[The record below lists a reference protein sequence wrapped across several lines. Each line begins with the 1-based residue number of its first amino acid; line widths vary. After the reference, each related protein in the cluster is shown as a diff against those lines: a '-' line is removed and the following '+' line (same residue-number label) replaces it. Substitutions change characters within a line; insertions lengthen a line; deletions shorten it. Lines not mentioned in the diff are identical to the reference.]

1 MINHHAMNGG
11 GGGDDAHNS
20 APRPIV
26 TSASEHEDEG
36 ADDDSSSSSSNRGGN
51 NKSDS
56 DDDRWSAADDGREV
70 YFPEDLLDEGAD
82 EEDEAYVYRN
92 LRSGTLESVTIVH
105 HHQQQQQQLE
115 DAHMDNSGDGNS
127 KSRKRKTTHQV
138 LKPRSSDAVLS
149 CPCCFTIVTMD
160 CQRHERLLNQFRAM
174 FVMNIEVNWF
184 ETWVHS
190 EFQHGLLVR
199 RPLDEVIRDNDGEAG
214 RYYYT
219 VNCSTCSTQ
228 VAVLDMS
235 DEVYHF
241 TGCLASS

>member
-1 MINHHAMNGG
+1 MMNHHAMHG

-36 ADDDSSSSSSNRGGN
+36 ADDDSSSSSSSSNRGG
-51 NKSDS
+51 KSDS

-105 HHQQQQQQLE
+105 QQQQEE
-115 DAHMDNSGDGNS
+115 DANLLDNDGGDGTNHH
-127 KSRKRKTTHQV
+127 RKRTTTHQV

-160 CQRHERLLNQFRAM
+160 CQRHEKLLNQFRAM
-174 FVMNIEVNWF
+174 FVMNIEVNWC

-199 RPLDEVIRDNDGEAG
+199 RPLEEAVRDSGGEAG
-214 RYYYT
+214 RYYYA